1 MKRFTLCLLLSAG
14 ILLTSFPL
22 SAQQTNVTPNSP
34 PTVEQLTPIF
44 EDELTAYAVTHTD
57 DEVRQ
62 YAQNRLNEMTASAL
76 GVAVN
81 ELPTVQQ
88 DLITI
93 DPYPYYPG
101 DPGDPWGI
109 GGDERYN
116 ICITGKTEACR
127 RNYNADI
134 FTSAVVASG
143 IMAACMAI
151 SGGAAAIA
159 CAALALA
166 AHAAGIAAA
175 NERYQGCVQNAMT
188 DCYLQYPPSTPLP
201 RPPRR

>member
-1 MKRFTLCLLLSAG
+1 MLRLTLCLLLAAG
-14 ILLTSFPL
+14 ILLNSFPL
-22 SAQQTNVTPNSP
+22 SAQQTDATPNSS
-34 PTVEQLTPIF
+34 PTIEQLTPIF
-44 EDELTAYAVTHTD
+44 EEELTAYAATHTD

-62 YAQNRLNEMTASAL
+62 YALNRLNEMTASAL

-81 ELPTVQQ
+81 QLPTMQQ
-88 DLITI
+88 DLVTV

-101 DPGDPWGI
+101 DPGDPWG
-109 GGDERYN
+109 GGDNRLN
-116 ICITGKTEACR
+116 ICLAGHYEACR

-134 FTSAVVASG
+134 FTSAAVSTGVM
-143 IMAACMAI
+143 IACLTV
-151 SGGAAAIA
+151 SGGTLALG

-175 NERYQGCVQNAMT
+175 NERYQACMALAQT

>member
-14 ILLTSFPL
+14 ILLNSFSSL
-22 SAQQTNVTPNSP
+22 GQQTDAIPNNP
-34 PTVEQLTPIF
+34 PTVEQLTPVF
-44 EDELTAYAVTHTD
+44 EEELTAYASTHTD
-57 DEVRQ
+57 EELRQ
-62 YAQNRLNEMTASAL
+62 YAQNRLDQMTASAI

-81 ELPTVQQ
+81 QLPTVQQ
-88 DLITI
+88 NLITVN
-93 DPYPYYPG
+93 PYPYYPG

-116 ICITGKTEACR
+116 ICITGKTEVCR

-134 FTSAVVASG
+134 FTSAAVAGG

-175 NERYQGCVQNAMT
+175 NERYQACVQNAMT